1 MPIFEVIAILIS
13 LTAIFS
19 YLNHRFFKLPTTI
32 GVMLISLLVSIG
44 LHFVGGFARNT
55 EDFTNSFLKEIDFDY
70 ALMHGMLSFLLFAGA
85 LHVNLNDLAKQKG
98 IISILATLGVAS
110 STLIVGTVMYYLLIL
125 LGLHTPYIFCLLFG
139 ALISPTDPIAVMG
152 MLKSAQVPKSLETQ
166 IAGESLF
173 NDGVGVVV
181 FIVLAEMAVTNQSF
195 SAGQVTLLFLEEA
208 LGGALFGLVIGAIA
222 YFLIKSV
229 DQYTIEVLLT
239 LALVMGGYTLATSL
253 HLSGPISIV
262 VAGLL
267 IGNHGRQLA
276 MSKRTREHLDTFWEL
291 ADEILNALL
300 FVLIGIEVLA
310 LSFSLNVFV
319 AGLGAIAIVLLAR
332 WLSVV
337 IPISLTSRWKHYTPG
352 TRIIMTWGGLRGG
365 IPVAL
370 ALSLPVGGER
380 EILLAITYIVVV
392 FSILVQGITVRHVIA
407 HQMRRSGLTD
417 SAA

>member
-1 MPIFEVIAILIS
+1 MPIFQVIAILIS
-13 LTAIFS
+13 LTAAFS

-32 GVMLISLLVSIG
+32 GVMLISLLVSVG
-44 LHFVGGFARNT
+44 LHILSGFAHDAEN
-55 EDFTNSFLKEIDFDY
+55 FTSTFLKEIDFDY

-85 LHVNLNDLAKQKG
+85 LHVNLNDLAEQKG
-98 IISILATLGVAS
+98 IISILATLGVAF
-110 STLIVGTVMYYLLIL
+110 STLIVGTVLYYLLL
-125 LGLHTPYIFCLLFG
+125 LLDLYTPYIFCLLFG

-152 MLKSAQVPKSLETQ
+152 MLKNAQVPKSLETQ

-181 FIVLAEMAVTNQSF
+181 FIVLAEMAVSNQPF
-195 SAGQVTLLFLEEA
+195 SAGRVTLLFLEEA
-208 LGGALFGLVIGAIA
+208 LGGALFGLVIGGIA

-253 HLSGPISIV
+253 HLSGPISMV

-267 IGNHGRQLA
+267 IGNHGRRLA
-276 MSKRTREHLDTFWEL
+276 MSNRTREHLDTFWEL
-291 ADEILNALL
+291 VDEILNALL

-337 IPISLTSRWKHYTPG
+337 IPIGLTSRWKRYTPG
-352 TRIIMTWGGLRGG
+352 TRAIMTWGGLRGG

-392 FSILVQGITVRHVIA
+392 FSILVQGITVRHVIER
-407 HQMRRSGLTD
+407 QLKRPSLKD